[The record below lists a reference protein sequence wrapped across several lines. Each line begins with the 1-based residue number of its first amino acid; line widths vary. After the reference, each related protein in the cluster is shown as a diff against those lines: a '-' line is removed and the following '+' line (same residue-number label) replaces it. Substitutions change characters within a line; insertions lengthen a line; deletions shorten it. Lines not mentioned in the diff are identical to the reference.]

1 MKGTECSVW
10 EIPAVTSPGG
20 GREGTWAVFLLTAKA
35 QRIPEAQ
42 GSNPFSSGVAPEMLE
57 S

>member
-1 MKGTECSVW
+1 MFGKFLQS
-10 EIPAVTSPGG
+10 PAQEEGGKEPGLF
-20 GREGTWAVFLLTAKA
+20 FLLTAKA

-57 S
+57 F